1 MSRYIYVYRV
11 MDNKGVSNYS
21 TTSRTKAHQ
30 MCEKLSTDIDDMK
43 FWVTVEQV
51 LNED

>member
-1 MSRYIYVYRV
+1 MN
-11 MDNKGVSNYS
+11 NKGVSNYS

-30 MCEKLSTDIDDMK
+30 MCEKLNTDIDDMK
-43 FWVTVEQV
+43 FCVVMEQV